1 MNQDILYKMRV
12 RVTAQATNLHYKLTK
27 GPMKHQSQKRKKR
40 KKKRIQKNLIQS
52 VSVKRVRNNIN
63 KLKRL
68 KNSLINKCKSNLRVQ
83 MNTQLQPEDPKEVDH
98 RVAALVAENQIGV
111 NRQQCHKDKSKK
123 KLKL

>member
-1 MNQDILYKMRV
+1 MRAK
-12 RVTAQATNLHYKLTK
+12 VTAQATNLLLKPIRGQLRPQNQRNLKRQNKRRT
-27 GPMKHQSQKRKKR
+27 QK
-40 KKKRIQKNLIQS
+40 ILIRS

-63 KLKRL
+63 RLKRL
-68 KNSLINKCKSNLRVQ
+68 KISLINKCKSNLRVQ
-83 MNTQLQPEDPKEVDH
+83 MNTQLQVEDPKEVDH